1 MFGVTGIRRRDDV
14 TRVAGLCLNEALCP
28 LRALYAPPGGALSVL
43 QRWVDV
49 VLRLLLERQKVC
61 VCRELVMDV
70 YLRWSTSYQSCFSS
84 LGSCWSPLA
93 HVDLSTRGCPLDP
106 ISKDVEERIPSGVFY
121 RFPLAACM
129 LSCVGCHVGEVL
141 GPSLLLAHALMLV
154 HALSGC
160 RVQVHLSWYIDRVWY
175 IYP

>member
-1 MFGVTGIRRRDDV
+1 MFEVTGIRRRGDV
-14 TRVAGLCLNEALCP
+14 TRVAGLCLNEALCL

-49 VLRLLLERQKVC
+49 VLCLLLERQKVC

-106 ISKDVEERIPSGVFY
+106 ISEYIEERIPSGMFY
-121 RFPLAACM
+121 LFLRAARM
-129 LSCVGCHVGEVL
+129 LSCVGCCVCEVL
-141 GPSLLLAHALMLV
+141 GPPLLLTHALMLV
-154 HALSGC
+154 HTLSGC
-160 RVQVHLSWYIDRVWY
+160 GVQVHWSGYIDRVRY
-175 IYP
+175 VYP